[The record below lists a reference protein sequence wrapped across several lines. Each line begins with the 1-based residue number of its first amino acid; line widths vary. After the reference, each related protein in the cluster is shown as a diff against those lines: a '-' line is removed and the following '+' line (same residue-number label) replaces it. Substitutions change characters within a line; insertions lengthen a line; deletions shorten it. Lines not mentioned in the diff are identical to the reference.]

1 MQIEIRPA
9 VKVFFSRV
17 CLLLSVRIKKQT
29 VTNEHGQQR
38 KTTATTADH
47 RTANNG
53 TANAARVRT
62 KNSDSRPQVPEPRK
76 IMAQRIT
83 HALPKAFYIIAL
95 QWILPQTK
103 IQHVNRSDFK
113 NKCLIDQKSM

>member
-62 KNSDSRPQVPEPRK
+62 KNSDSRSQAAKDHGSTNHSCAAEGVLYNCLTVD
-76 IMAQRIT
+76 IT
-83 HALPKAFYIIAL
+83 SNENSA
-95 QWILPQTK
+95 
-103 IQHVNRSDFK
+103 
-113 NKCLIDQKSM
+113 C